1 MKTHPF
7 LALVLALSLL
17 PGTAAFAQGHER
29 QHQRDR
35 YEQSQRGYPGQGR
48 ADADRWNQN
57 RERGY
62 RERAYD
68 QQRERAYREE
78 GRSRGAG
85 PNHNLHRGD
94 RLDSQYRHHNY
105 VVDDWRGHRLS
116 PPPRGYHWVQ
126 TGGDYVLVAIA
137 TGVIMQILLS
147 H

>member
-48 ADADRWNQN
+48 ADAGRWNQN
-57 RERGY
+57 RER
-62 RERAYD
+62 AYD
-68 QQRERAYREE
+68 QQHERAYRED
-78 GRSRGAG
+78 GRGQGAG

>member
-35 YEQSQRGYPGQGR
+35 HEQSQRGYPGQGR

-62 RERAYD
+62 D
-68 QQRERAYREE
+68 QQRERAYRED
-78 GRSRGAG
+78 GRGQGAG

-137 TGVIMQILLS
+137 TGIILQILLNQ
-147 H
+147 

>member
-35 YEQSQRGYPGQGR
+35 HEQSQRGYPGQGR
-48 ADADRWNQN
+48 ADAGRWNQN
-57 RERGY
+57 

-68 QQRERAYREE
+68 QQRERAYRED
-78 GRSRGAG
+78 GRGQGAG